1 MRRARTQTLTV
12 NDSVDINHNVV
23 TESDNQINLENENIS
38 NIADTSI
45 ALSNEINY
53 NTETINIIPITETET
68 KIEETKMEQ
77 PTRNI
82 LEIVL
87 NDSPIDVVNLTT
99 GYTNFV
105 VPKVSGK
112 VKLSNLN
119 LYRINI
125 KDTSL
130 NADNFY
136 MIKHYSKYSD
146 YFRIVSVANGKASI
160 VPIISGLELKSG
172 DVIGE
177 LI

>member
-12 NDSVDINHNVV
+12 NDSVNINHNVV

-38 NIADTSI
+38 NIADASV
-45 ALSNEINY
+45 ALNNEISY
-53 NTETINIIPITETET
+53 NIETINIIPVTET
-68 KIEETKMEQ
+68 KEETKMEQ

>member
-12 NDSVDINHNVV
+12 NDSVNINHNVI

-38 NIADTSI
+38 NIADTSV
-45 ALSNEINY
+45 ALNNEISY
-53 NTETINIIPITETET
+53 NIGTIDIIPITETEI
-68 KIEETKMEQ
+68 KEETKMEQ